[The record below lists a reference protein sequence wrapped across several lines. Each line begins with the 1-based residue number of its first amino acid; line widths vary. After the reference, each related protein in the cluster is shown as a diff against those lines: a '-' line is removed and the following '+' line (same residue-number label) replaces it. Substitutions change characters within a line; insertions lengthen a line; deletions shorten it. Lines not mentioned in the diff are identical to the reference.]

1 MGPMRSLL
9 VGASCKSRTLI
20 STFVAMVLISK
31 SIVILAT
38 YILGLDYVVAHILD
52 SINPSIILAVSLFMG
67 LNERKKVTKT
77 LNTIEKIN

>member
-1 MGPMRSLL
+1 
-9 VGASCKSRTLI
+9 
-20 STFVAMVLISK
+20 VAMVLISK